1 MTAASVPAASSVA
14 LATVRRP
21 RGIEACIENAEEEHT
36 PAVAATR
43 IFINAMVVV
52 LYLLTRRASKLMLA
66 FTKFSTADVMHKIRH
81 SGPGQKFS
89 EMNWK

>member
-1 MTAASVPAASSVA
+1 MTAAPVPAASSVA

-43 IFINAMVVV
+43 IFIKAMVVV
-52 LYLLTRRASKLMLA
+52 LYLLTRRASKLMMLA
-66 FTKFSTADVMHKIRH
+66 LTKCSTADVMHKIRH

-89 EMNWK
+89 EI